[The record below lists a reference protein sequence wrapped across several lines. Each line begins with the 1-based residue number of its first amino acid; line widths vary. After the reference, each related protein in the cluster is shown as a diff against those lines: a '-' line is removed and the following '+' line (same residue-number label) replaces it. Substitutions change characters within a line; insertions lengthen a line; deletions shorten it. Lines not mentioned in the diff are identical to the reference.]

1 MGKKV
6 FVNGDPLLASELN
19 EYLMA
24 QSVMAFANATD
35 RDAAIGVPIYGQ
47 TAYLNDVQQLTI
59 FNDAVWVP
67 ISLRSWVSYTP
78 TLTNFTV
85 GNGSFSAA
93 YTQIGSTV
101 HVRFRFTYGS
111 TSTAPGGAF
120 TASLP
125 IQPSINALGHG
136 LIQDASGSDYPAQV
150 YTSANTFTMRV
161 SNSAGTYA
169 TWATAS
175 STVPVT
181 PANGDIYTAYIT
193 YQVVL

>member
-24 QSVMAFANATD
+24 QSVMAFSDATA
-35 RDAAIGVPIYGQ
+35 RDAAIEVPIYGQ
-47 TAYLNDVQQLTI
+47 TAYLNNFQQLTI
-59 FNDAVWVP
+59 YNDAAWVP

-101 HVRFRFTYGS
+101 HVRFKFTYGS
-111 TSTAPGGAF
+111 TSAASGAF

-125 IQPSINALGHG
+125 VAPSTNALGHG

-150 YTSANTFTMRV
+150 FTSGSTFTMRI
-161 SNSAGTYA
+161 STASGSYA
-169 TWATAS
+169 TWAAAS
-175 STVPVT
+175 NTVPVA

-193 YQVVL
+193 YQVAL